1 MNIVRFTEHMGSDHN
16 SAQYCKSDF
25 LAPSFCSATFADQTL
40 TTKRTIDTYKLLQK
54 DLKDPLSG

>member
-1 MNIVRFTEHMGSDHN
+1 MGSDHN

-40 TTKRTIDTYKLLQK
+40 TTKRTIDPYKLLQK